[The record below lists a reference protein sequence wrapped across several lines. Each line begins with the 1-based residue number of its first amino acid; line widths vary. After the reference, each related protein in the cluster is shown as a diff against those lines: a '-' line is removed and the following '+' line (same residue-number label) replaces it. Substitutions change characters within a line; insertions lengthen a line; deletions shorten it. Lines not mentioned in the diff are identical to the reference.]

1 MPLSLGR
8 TLCANSAERQPRSAL
23 CLGEP
28 RSTKPTERKR
38 HRPIFAIFRSE
49 RRKVVL
55 GKADGPGTS
64 FRPDCAGIRCLPSH
78 PRFGARRSAASSQI
92 DQRPPLSSLS
102 VLPANQLRTGAFGRS
117 ILARSISA
125 RDQTSPAPSV
135 SAEPIEQQ
143 SGGRSIPRNRPR
155 RRIGPSLGDPWH
167 DRGRRSRA
175 AGASGMRPLG
185 RLSPIPLGTLL
196 SRFHLQPFFGGNTF
210 LSVSSPLG
218 RRTRGD
224 RT

>member
-1 MPLSLGR
+1 MAAGQPKYREPSGSGEISPSLGR
-8 TLCANSAERQPRSAL
+8 NV
-23 CLGEP
+23 G
-28 RSTKPTERKR
+28 KW
-38 HRPIFAIFRSE
+38 F
-49 RRKVVL
+49 L

-143 SGGRSIPRNRPR
+143 SGDHSIPRNRPR
-155 RRIGPSLGDPWH
+155 CRIGPSLGDPCRN
-167 DRGRRSRA
+167 RGCRSWA
-175 AGASGMRPLG
+175 AGASGMTPQIAGTPIAVRSG
-185 RLSPIPLGTLL
+185 RLASAG
-196 SRFHLQPFFGGNTF
+196 HH
-210 LSVSSPLG
+210 
-218 RRTRGD
+218 
-224 RT
+224 

>member
-1 MPLSLGR
+1 MAAGQPKYREPSGSGEISPSLGR
-8 TLCANSAERQPRSAL
+8 NV
-23 CLGEP
+23 G
-28 RSTKPTERKR
+28 KW
-38 HRPIFAIFRSE
+38 F
-49 RRKVVL
+49 L

-125 RDQTSPAPSV
+125 RDQISSAPSV

-143 SGGRSIPRNRPR
+143 SGGRSIPRSRPLPR
-155 RRIGPSLGDPWH
+155 VGPLVGDPWR
-167 DRGRRSRA
+167 DRGRRSWA
-175 AGASGMRPLG
+175 IGAKGLMPEL
-185 RLSPIPLGTLL
+185 
-196 SRFHLQPFFGGNTF
+196 
-210 LSVSSPLG
+210 
-218 RRTRGD
+218 RRELCS
-224 RT
+224 

>member
-1 MPLSLGR
+1 MIGGR
-8 TLCANSAERQPRSAL
+8 TAEVWRTQ
-23 CLGEP
+23 
-28 RSTKPTERKR
+28 R
-38 HRPIFAIFRSE
+38 HRRNFAIFPSE
-49 RRKVVL
+49 CRKVVL
-55 GKADGPGTS
+55 GKANGPGTW

-92 DQRPPLSSLS
+92 DQRPPVSRLP
-102 VLPANQLRTGAFGRS
+102 VLPGSQLRTGALRRS

-125 RDQTSPAPSV
+125 RDQISPAPSV
-135 SAEPIEQQ
+135 SAEPIKQQ

>member
-1 MPLSLGR
+1 AVSRSSTLPQHPARVQDLRTQKQTDHGLTAPYEIATIAAPPSLGR
-8 TLCANSAERQPRSAL
+8 NV
-23 CLGEP
+23 G
-28 RSTKPTERKR
+28 KW
-38 HRPIFAIFRSE
+38 F
-49 RRKVVL
+49 L

-135 SAEPIEQQ
+135 SAE
-143 SGGRSIPRNRPR
+143 
-155 RRIGPSLGDPWH
+155 
-167 DRGRRSRA
+167 
-175 AGASGMRPLG
+175 
-185 RLSPIPLGTLL
+185 
-196 SRFHLQPFFGGNTF
+196 
-210 LSVSSPLG
+210 
-218 RRTRGD
+218 
-224 RT
+224 